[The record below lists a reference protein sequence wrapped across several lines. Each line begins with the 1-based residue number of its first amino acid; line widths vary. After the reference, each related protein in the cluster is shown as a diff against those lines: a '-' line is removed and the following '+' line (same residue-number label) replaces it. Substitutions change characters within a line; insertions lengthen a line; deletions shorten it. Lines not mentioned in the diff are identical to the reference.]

1 MENLENNETTPREA
15 FGETE
20 VKKSWSKTVKIELT
34 DFEKQV
40 IAAAEVKPTDRV
52 CALFMI
58 NESELNEILKK
69 K

>member
-1 MENLENNETTPREA
+1 MENLETNDIPRQA
-15 FGETE
+15 FGDVE
-20 VKKSWSKTVKIELT
+20 VKKSWTKTTKIELT

-40 IAAAEVKPTDRV
+40 IAAAENKPVDRV

-58 NESELNEILKK
+58 NEHELEEILKK

>member
-1 MENLENNETTPREA
+1 MENLENKEIL
-15 FGETE
+15 
-20 VKKSWSKTVKIELT
+20 KSYTVKTIKVELN

-40 IAAAEVKPTDRV
+40 IAAAEIKPVDRV

-58 NESELNEILKK
+58 SEHELNEILKK

>member
-1 MENLENNETTPREA
+1 MENLEKEEIL
-15 FGETE
+15 
-20 VKKSWSKTVKIELT
+20 KSYTVKAIKVELN

-40 IAAAEVKPTDRV
+40 IAAAEIKPVDRV

-58 NESELNEILKK
+58 SEHELNEILKK

>member
-1 MENLENNETTPREA
+1 MENLEINDIPRQA
-15 FGETE
+15 FGDVE
-20 VKKSWSKTVKIELT
+20 VKKSWTKTTKIELT

-40 IAAAEVKPTDRV
+40 IAAAESKPVDRV

-58 NESELNEILKK
+58 NEHELEEILKK